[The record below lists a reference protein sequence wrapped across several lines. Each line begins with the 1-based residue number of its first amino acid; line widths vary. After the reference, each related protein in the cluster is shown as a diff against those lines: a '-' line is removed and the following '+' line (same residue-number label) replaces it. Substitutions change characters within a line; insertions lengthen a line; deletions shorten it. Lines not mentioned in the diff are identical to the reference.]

1 MSNNVKVNAKTQTKK
16 AKPHTHTHTKKQP
29 QNKNNNHIKETATPG
44 HWFTITVHLLV
55 NITELV
61 FTWQAISLFPT
72 GKRRYINS
80 RDGY

>member
-1 MSNNVKVNAKTQTKK
+1 MSNNVKVNAKKQTKK

-29 QNKNNNHIKETATPG
+29 QNNNHIKETATPG
-44 HWFTITVHLLV
+44 HWFTIAVHLLV

>member
-1 MSNNVKVNAKTQTKK
+1 MSNNVKVNAKKK
-16 AKPHTHTHTKKQP
+16 PKTNHTHTKKKP

-44 HWFTITVHLLV
+44 HWFTIAVHLLA

-61 FTWQAISLFPT
+61 LTWQAISLFPT

-80 RDGY
+80 RDEY

>member
-1 MSNNVKVNAKTQTKK
+1 MQKKNQKQT
-16 AKPHTHTHTKKQP
+16 THTQKKKT

-44 HWFTITVHLLV
+44 HWFTIAVHLLA

-61 FTWQAISLFPT
+61 LTWQAISLFPT

-80 RDGY
+80 RDEY